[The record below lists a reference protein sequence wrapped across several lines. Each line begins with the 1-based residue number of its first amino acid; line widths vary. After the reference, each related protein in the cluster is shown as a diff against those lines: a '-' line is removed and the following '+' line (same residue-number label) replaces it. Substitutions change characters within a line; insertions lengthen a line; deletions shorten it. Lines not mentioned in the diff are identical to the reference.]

1 METRG
6 KPSAHELLGKIIK
19 GILMGKKKNL
29 YFSEGTQ
36 VRRREPNSQQGP
48 RVRLTTVGPNSQ
60 QGLSKTDHRWEP
72 NSQQGPRV
80 RLTTL
85 TTVEAI
91 TTSFSKHSY
100 PQCALE
106 SNAIRHQLL
115 YRQSHAESFQ
125 LPGVTLPSNP

>member
-6 KPSAHELLGKIIK
+6 KPSAHELLGKTIK

-29 YFSEGTQ
+29 YFSEGTR
-36 VRRREPNSQQGP
+36 VRRR
-48 RVRLTTVGPNSQ
+48 
-60 QGLSKTDHRWEP
+60 EP

-100 PQCALE
+100 LQCAQE
-106 SNAIRHQLL
+106 PNTIRHQLL